1 MSTQKTKK
9 WVIVKNASIW
19 QHHYDDDPMKGVLA
33 SHSCHD
39 TPTGQQLG
47 IKPIYTDLAVAE
59 IDTKALNAVN
69 CGGRYAAC
77 PVIE

>member
-1 MSTQKTKK
+1 MTKY
-9 WVIVKNASIW
+9 VIVKHAAYWENYYI
-19 QHHYDDDPMKGVLA
+19 DDPNKGVLK

-69 CGGRYAAC
+69 CGGSYAVC
-77 PVIE
+77 PVIEKE